1 MKILSRLKIVSKKI
15 AVTEV
20 KRTPKAVLVEKDGK
34 QGWVQNR
41 SFKDG
46 MVEQKVFD
54 KAVEFMELRQQ
65 IKKEN
70 KEWRNSYHTL
80 IKGKE
85 TEKAFG
91 AIVELDFYDLEQDK
105 KEIVW
110 FPKSQANP
118 ENPNQF
124 KGWLIDAK
132 TDELREKY
140 PFSKYGGFSVD
151 WGLGDPIF

>member
-1 MKILSRLKIVSKKI
+1 MKIQSRLKTVSKRI
-15 AVTEV
+15 QVTEV

-46 MVEQKVFD
+46 TVEEKVFQ
-54 KAVEFMELRQQ
+54 KAVEFMELREQV
-65 IKKEN
+65 KKEN
-70 KEWRNSYHTL
+70 KEWKNSYHTL

-91 AIVELDFYDLEQDK
+91 AVAMLDFYDLEQDK

-132 TDELREKY
+132 SDDLREKY
-140 PFSKYGGFSVD
+140 PFSKYGGFLID
-151 WGLGDPIF
+151 WELDDEV